1 MKRFVILLLALGL
14 ILALG
19 AAAAQAE
26 NFQAGD
32 YVTFGHYEQDGSMA
46 NGGESIRWLILDVD
60 GDELLLLSEKGLET
74 HLFNAA
80 SDGTMWSGSA
90 VRRWLN
96 QEFYKAAFSEEE
108 RKAILTTTVE
118 DTLEHGNPEWNTGA
132 RYGEITAD
140 KVFLL
145 SYKEMTELVSSAN
158 RWCEPTRHVSDQGV
172 YTERHS
178 DMKTC
183 GYWLRT
189 SAFLTNA
196 AMVSADG
203 QIEPSRLHDA
213 LGVVRPALWVR
224 ASAVGAD

>member
-19 AAAAQAE
+19 TAAAQAE

-32 YVTFGHYEQDGSMA
+32 YVTFGHYEQDGSMV

-74 HLFNAA
+74 HPFHAA

-108 RKAILTTTVE
+108 RKAILTTTV
-118 DTLEHGNPEWNTGA
+118 DKDAAYGNA
-132 RYGEITAD
+132 RPCPAH
-140 KVFLL
+140 L
-145 SYKEMTELVSSAN
+145 
-158 RWCEPTRHVSDQGV
+158 
-172 YTERHS
+172 
-178 DMKTC
+178 
-183 GYWLRT
+183 
-189 SAFLTNA
+189 
-196 AMVSADG
+196 MV
-203 QIEPSRLHDA
+203 
-213 LGVVRPALWVR
+213 
-224 ASAVGAD
+224 